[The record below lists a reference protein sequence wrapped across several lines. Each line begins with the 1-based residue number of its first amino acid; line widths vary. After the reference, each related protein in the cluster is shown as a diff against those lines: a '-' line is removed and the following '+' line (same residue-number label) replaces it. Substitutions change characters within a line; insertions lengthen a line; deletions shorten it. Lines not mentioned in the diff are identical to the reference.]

1 MLYYTISELS
11 KCHDSLLSV
20 PLSKEVTQKLYT
32 EKGNHIE
39 YQLQNVDYCASVQ
52 SRLFFTIDL
61 FSIAYKVIFVLKD

>member
-1 MLYYTISELS
+1 MNQQLMLYCTISELK

-39 YQLQNVDYCASVQ
+39 YQLQNVDCVSVH
-52 SRLFFTIDL
+52 SRLFTMKIIVQPDL
-61 FSIAYKVIFVLKD
+61 P